1 MGAGVR
7 RRHNDQNGVCGGTTG
22 KLANMDITDE
32 DKGPV
37 GDYGVDEDDSA
48 WHYLDLLKESG
59 KDPFSVC
66 QTGVGS
72 NAIFWYGCLCRIHK
86 KYSGI

>member
-1 MGAGVR
+1 MLVYEDD
-7 RRHNDQNGVCGGTTG
+7 NDQNGVHGRTTG

-32 DKGPV
+32 DEMPV
-37 GDYGVDEDDSA
+37 GDYGVDEDYGA

-66 QTGVGS
+66 QTGEGR
-72 NAIFWYGCLCRIHK
+72 NAIFCDGCLCRIHK
-86 KYSGI
+86 KCSGI